1 MFFKKDKKNNK
12 NIDFIMI
19 LVVLALCIYGIIML
33 YSASQLYSTNMYNDE
48 MYLARKQAIIMIA
61 GIIISFIVSNID
73 YKIYY
78 HTSKLLYIIAF
89 MFLIATTLATTMSRG
104 VNRWINF
111 SGISFQ
117 PSELVKIAMILFLPR
132 VLIDNDFNLV
142 DNNIRYRVFG
152 VSLIPTLIVALNN
165 LSTGIIIFAIT
176 IITIYIVSEKKLIYM
191 VGILLIIVIYIYADN
206 IFHVVDSIGIL
217 KNYQINRILAWKNP
231 VKYSDTSYQTVQSLY
246 AIGSGGI
253 FGRGLFKS
261 IQKAYLPESFNDM
274 IFAVIVEELGVIGG
288 LIILF
293 LYLMLIIRILYIA
306 KFQDDI
312 FAFLVCIGIGVH
324 FAVQIILNISVC
336 LNLLPNTGVTL
347 PFISL
352 GGTSLIVSFI
362 EIGIVS
368 NIKKYMVKEDD

>member
-1 MFFKKDKKNNK
+1 MFFKKDKKNNSSLDLV
-12 NIDFIMI
+12 II
-19 LVVLALCIYGIIML
+19 LVVLALCIYGIVML
-33 YSASQLYSTNMYNDE
+33 YSSSQIYSTNMYNDD
-48 MYLARKQAIIMIA
+48 MYLARKQAVIMLVGIVVSIIVA
-61 GIIISFIVSNID
+61 NVD

-89 MFLIATTLATTMSRG
+89 IFLIATTLATTMSRG

-132 VLIDNDFNLV
+132 VLIDNDFDLV
-142 DNNIRYRVFG
+142 DKNIRYRVFG

-165 LSTGIIIFAIT
+165 LSTGIIIFFIT
-176 IITIYIVSEKKLIYM
+176 IATIFIVSEKKLIYL
-191 VGILLIIVIYIYADN
+191 VGLLLIIVIYIYADS
-206 IFHVVDSIGIL
+206 IFYVVDSIGIL
-217 KNYQINRILAWKNP
+217 KNYQINRIFAWKNP
-231 VKYSDTSYQTVQSLY
+231 LKYSDTSYQTIQSLY

-253 FGRGLFKS
+253 YGRGLFNS

-293 LYLMLIIRILYIA
+293 LYLMLILRIFYIA
-306 KFQDDI
+306 KCQDDI
-312 FAFLVCIGIGVH
+312 FAFLVCIGVGAH
-324 FAVQIILNISVC
+324 FSVQIILNICVC

-362 EIGIVS
+362 EIGIIS
-368 NIKKYMVKEDD
+368 NINKYSIKNDD

>member
-1 MFFKKDKKNNK
+1 MFFKKDKKNNN
-12 NIDFIMI
+12 NIDLIII
-19 LVVLALCIYGIIML
+19 LVVLALCIYGIVML
-33 YSASQLYSTNMYNDE
+33 YSSSQLYSTNMYNDD
-48 MYLARKQAIIMIA
+48 MYLARKQAVIMVV
-61 GIIISFIVSNID
+61 GIVISFIVSNID

-89 MFLIATTLATTMSRG
+89 LFLIATTLATTMSRG

-132 VLIDNDFNLV
+132 VLIDNDFDLV
-142 DNNIRYRVFG
+142 DKNIRYRVFG

-165 LSTGIIIFAIT
+165 LSTGIIIFSIT
-176 IITIYIVSEKKLIYM
+176 IATIFIVSEKKIIYL
-191 VGILLIIVIYIYADN
+191 VGLLLIIVIYIYADS
-206 IFHVVDSIGIL
+206 IFYVVDSIGIL
-217 KNYQINRILAWKNP
+217 KNYQINRIFAWKNP
-231 VKYSDTSYQTVQSLY
+231 LKYSDTSYQTIQSLY
-246 AIGSGGI
+246 AIGSGGM
-253 FGRGLFKS
+253 FGRGLFNS

-293 LYLMLIIRILYIA
+293 LYLMLILRVFYIA
-306 KFQDDI
+306 KCQDDI
-312 FAFLVCIGIGVH
+312 FAFLVCIGVGAH
-324 FAVQIILNISVC
+324 FSVQIILNICVC

-362 EIGIVS
+362 EIGIIS
-368 NIKKYMVKEDD
+368 NINKYSIKNDD

>member
-1 MFFKKDKKNNK
+1 MFFKKEKKINK
-12 NIDFIMI
+12 EIDFII
-19 LVVLALCIYGIIML
+19 VLTVLALCIYGIIML
-33 YSASQLYSTNMYNDE
+33 YSSSQNYSINMYNDE
-48 MYLARKQAIIMIA
+48 MYLARKQAIIMLV
-61 GIIISFIVSNID
+61 GIVICFLVSNID

-78 HTSKLLYIIAF
+78 HTSKLIYIIAF
-89 MFLIATTLATTMSRG
+89 IFLIATTVATTVSRG

-117 PSELVKIAMILFLPR
+117 PSEIVKIAMILFLPR

-176 IITIYIVSEKKLIYM
+176 IITIFIVSEKKFIYLTAL
-191 VGILLIIVIYIYADN
+191 LLIIVIYIYADN

-231 VKYSDTSYQTVQSLY
+231 LKYTDTSYQTVQSLY

-253 FGRGLFKS
+253 FGRGLFNS

-293 LYLMLIIRILYIA
+293 LYLMLILRIFYIA
-306 KFQDDI
+306 KYQDDI
-312 FAFLVCIGIGVH
+312 FAFLVCVGVGAH
-324 FAVQIILNISVC
+324 FSVQIILNICVC

-347 PFISL
+347 PFVSL

-362 EIGIVS
+362 EIGIIS
-368 NIKKYMVKEDD
+368 NIKKYMIKEYD